1 MACKQGIRESIEKSK
16 EHYQKQ
22 KEYDPFRELWK
33 YLVEKAHATD
43 NAFETLTKEEK
54 IYFSIGILDGEVYN
68 GGMHQFFSNSS
79 GELYSEVVEGLTL
92 LGANKALWLLRR
104 ATKILFGDA
113 NPPKNRFQRW
123 EAMKQ
128 YPEEDNAPIPDWSIE
143 LEKVDEEYWEDPDN
157 ISDLLTKYAEATGL
171 VQPFIKA

>member
-1 MACKQGIRESIEKSK
+1 
-16 EHYQKQ
+16 
-22 KEYDPFRELWK
+22 
-33 YLVEKAHATD
+33 
-43 NAFETLTKEEK
+43 
-54 IYFSIGILDGEVYN
+54 
-68 GGMHQFFSNSS
+68 MHQFFSNSS

-104 ATKILFGDA
+104 ATKILFGHA
-113 NPPKNRFQRW
+113 NPPKDRFQRW

-128 YPEEDNAPIPDWSIE
+128 YPEDDNAPIPDWSIE

-171 VQPFIKA
+171 VQPFKKA